1 MAYRQFLTSKGTS
14 HDHVEEA
21 EYGHVLESQKLVG
34 KDLDR
39 LTDNSQA
46 RDVSIDI
53 IHYVL
58 SIVSKILSM

>member
-1 MAYRQFLTSKGTS
+1 M
-14 HDHVEEA
+14 EEA

-46 RDVSIDI
+46 RDVSVDI
-53 IHYVL
+53 IQIL
-58 SIVSKILSM
+58 FIV